1 VIGLERKC
9 RGLIIALLENGEI
22 IHEKLLRLLGIWL
35 IRRRFMEYWR

>member
-1 VIGLERKC
+1 M
-9 RGLIIALLENGEI
+9 IALLENGEI